1 LRGQRDQLAARP
13 AKRVDH
19 DLLDGALT
27 DVLMTASTPMAFY
40 DSVVYTCGTD
50 SGETFL
56 NSYDTSG
63 ALIDSVG
70 AGQDIGFAGNLR
82 LHASASGV
90 YVIQGATGTTSLD
103 RQVWKISGGAW
114 QLLSPA
120 VHYDNSGDNAA
131 TWWSNDDFGIVG
143 PSGESGGVV
152 TYKVVRYN
160 SVTSEDAAVAD
171 ILSAICDRAGLAADQ
186 IDVSDV
192 TQAVHGYAITQVTSA
207 RASIDPL
214 MRAFFL
220 DAPESDSKIKFQRR
234 AGKSAVA
241 TIPFEDLGCIVPG
254 SAAVDP
260 FPFTRTQEAELPRSV
275 ALTYMNVDND
285 YQPGTE
291 TARRQVSLSIY
302 DVTDQIPLATTSS
315 HMATV
320 TVTLLFDAWAQRTA
334 RTTKLPRAYAWFDP
348 GDNVVIEYPSGSYSN
363 KRLTKITDDGTMLEI
378 EAVDSD
384 PDVYSA
390 TFPGATP
397 AGGQAGVEYFSP
409 TRMELLDIPI
419 LRDADDNAGLY
430 GAFGGYSTQWRGALL
445 YRGDA
450 SGIFMS
456 AGSITTPSVQ
466 GTSVTAL
473 GDWTNN
479 MVDEK
484 NTVDVQMS
492 AGALSSIT
500 RDQMLST
507 ESNACLLGDE
517 IVQFATAT
525 DLGGGLYRLSELR
538 RHLRGTDWASA
549 SHAVGERFLLLQTDG
564 AVRFQMSVSEVNA
577 AREYEAQSIGSS
589 ESTKATFTNTA
600 IGLKPFSVSNLEL
613 AQDGG
618 VVYARWVR
626 RTRYAEN
633 WLAGAVPLG
642 ESSESYEIDVTYGG
656 STTTYSTTSPSFTVA
671 LSGVYASATVTVF
684 QMGTMGRGYPASA
697 SVGVSAPHWVDGTVV
712 PLGLAGSKVLAQKF
726 VSGDYHLYESADD
739 GISFTSLG
747 VTPRLTSYPGYRAF
761 RSDGAYVSILG
772 EAIPDANISSVS
784 IVHGTAGALPTTTAT
799 SFARGSM
806 PAGVACDGTTF
817 LAITE
822 GNHVFTSTDGS
833 SWTNIGSA
841 SLPITLAGSITSAGF
856 SSNYFGNALLYA
868 SSRWFMTIADSLY
881 YTDDSTGLTGWTE
894 CVIPS
899 GVSTSGTYNI
909 AEFGGTLY
917 ISATY
922 KSADDVPSTA
932 VVMKSSDSG
941 ATWTFAQS
949 AMPQPM
955 SDLFNVA
962 GNLIAV
968 RYDYAAS
975 CLVSRD
981 GTSWQ
986 PVANGLVFV
995 NRVYPVS
1002 TGSRLIVDG
1011 MRYTTDGASFTAST
1025 GI

>member
-1 LRGQRDQLAARP
+1 
-13 AKRVDH
+13 
-19 DLLDGALT
+19 
-27 DVLMTASTPMAFY
+27 
-40 DSVVYTCGTD
+40 
-50 SGETFL
+50 
-56 NSYDTSG
+56 
-63 ALIDSVG
+63 
-70 AGQDIGFAGNLR
+70 
-82 LHASASGV
+82 
-90 YVIQGATGTTSLD
+90 
-103 RQVWKISGGAW
+103 
-114 QLLSPA
+114 
-120 VHYDNSGDNAA
+120 
-131 TWWSNDDFGIVG
+131 
-143 PSGESGGVV
+143 
-152 TYKVVRYN
+152 
-160 SVTSEDAAVAD
+160 
-171 ILSAICDRAGLAADQ
+171 
-186 IDVSDV
+186 
-192 TQAVHGYAITQVTSA
+192 
-207 RASIDPL
+207 
-214 MRAFFL
+214 
-220 DAPESDSKIKFQRR
+220 
-234 AGKSAVA
+234 
-241 TIPFEDLGCIVPG
+241 
-254 SAAVDP
+254 
-260 FPFTRTQEAELPRSV
+260 
-275 ALTYMNVDND
+275 
-285 YQPGTE
+285 
-291 TARRQVSLSIY
+291 
-302 DVTDQIPLATTSS
+302 
-315 HMATV
+315 
-320 TVTLLFDAWAQRTA
+320 
-334 RTTKLPRAYAWFDP
+334 
-348 GDNVVIEYPSGSYSN
+348 
-363 KRLTKITDDGTMLEI
+363 
-378 EAVDSD
+378 
-384 PDVYSA
+384 
-390 TFPGATP
+390 
-397 AGGQAGVEYFSP
+397 
-409 TRMELLDIPI
+409 
-419 LRDADDNAGLY
+419 
-430 GAFGGYSTQWRGALL
+430 
-445 YRGDA
+445 
-450 SGIFMS
+450 
-456 AGSITTPSVQ
+456 
-466 GTSVTAL
+466 
-473 GDWTNN
+473 
-479 MVDEK
+479 
-484 NTVDVQMS
+484 
-492 AGALSSIT
+492 
-500 RDQMLST
+500 
-507 ESNACLLGDE
+507 
-517 IVQFATAT
+517 
-525 DLGGGLYRLSELR
+525 
-538 RHLRGTDWASA
+538 
-549 SHAVGERFLLLQTDG
+549 
-564 AVRFQMSVSEVNA
+564 
-577 AREYEAQSIGSS
+577 
-589 ESTKATFTNTA
+589 
-600 IGLKPFSVSNLEL
+600 
-613 AQDGG
+613 
-618 VVYARWVR
+618 
-626 RTRYAEN
+626 
-633 WLAGAVPLG
+633 
-642 ESSESYEIDVTYGG
+642 
-656 STTTYSTTSPSFTVA
+656 
-671 LSGVYASATVTVF
+671 
-684 QMGTMGRGYPASA
+684 
-697 SVGVSAPHWVDGTVV
+697 VV